1 MEKMFTESYR
11 SFGKERCRHSHKERD
26 NEGKVEGEM
35 CRKKWKVRRKI
46 RSKRK
51 RIRENWKKRFK
62 KEKDEK
68 SRMEM
73 KTGMCL
79 FIKFQYYS

>member
-1 MEKMFTESYR
+1 LCSKFESIR
-11 SFGKERCRHSHKERD
+11 NKSLLQRNSCI

-51 RIRENWKKRFK
+51 RIRENWRKRLK

>member
-1 MEKMFTESYR
+1 
-11 SFGKERCRHSHKERD
+11 
-26 NEGKVEGEM
+26 M
-35 CRKKWKVRRKI
+35 CKKKWKVRRKI

-51 RIRENWKKRFK
+51 RIRENWRKRLK

-68 SRMEM
+68 SRMEI